1 MQRFFLETF
10 KLGEKELILQD
21 QEIIYQLIKVLRSK
35 LQDEVIFF
43 DGKSFI
49 DFKYKITSIDKKN
62 IIFNFVE
69 KNQKEIKDYKL
80 ILFQSLPNKIDK
92 IEEIIQKGV
101 EVGFSE
107 FNFFRAERSQDLKLS
122 QNKIERFNKIIKE
135 AIELSNRN
143 IIPKLNFLTKLDL
156 QNISGEKLFFHT
168 DFNNSKKLNSLN
180 LNFKQNIS
188 IFIGPEGGFSDK
200 ENDNFIKNNFIKINL
215 GNNILRTETAGIVVG
230 FYILQSYL
238 G

>member
-10 KLGEKELILQD
+10 KLWEKELILQD

-43 DGKSFI
+43 DWKSFI

-92 IEEIIQKGV
+92 IEEIIQKWV
-101 EVGFSE
+101 EVWFSE

-156 QNISGEKLFFHT
+156 QNISWEKLFFHT

-188 IFIGPEGGFSDK
+188 IFIWPEWGFSDK

-215 GNNILRTETAGIVVG
+215 WNNILRTETAWIVVW

-238 G
+238 W